1 MELFEG
7 VAEPRNKWIF
17 QREYN
22 FCEAT
27 RIMTRVKRG
36 SIARRCR
43 RGVLNFA
50 SGFRGA
56 HSRLFRAAKQ
66 QERRALAC
74 AYVDRNNRRRQFR
87 RLWIVRINAA
97 ARKNGITYSSTIH
110 NLFDN
115 QVFLNRKT
123 LAQVATPD
131 AYCFSK
137 LVETMNG

>member
-1 MELFEG
+1 
-7 VAEPRNKWIF
+7 
-17 QREYN
+17 
-22 FCEAT
+22 
-27 RIMTRVKRG
+27 MTRVKRG
-36 SIARRCR
+36 SIARRYR

-56 HSRLFRAAKQ
+56 HSRLFRAARQ
-66 QERRALAC
+66 QKRRALAC
-74 AYVDRNNRRRQFR
+74 AYVDRSNRRRKFR

-110 NLFDN
+110 NLLDN

-131 AYCFSK
+131 AYCSSK
-137 LVETMNG
+137 LVETMND

>member
-1 MELFEG
+1 
-7 VAEPRNKWIF
+7 
-17 QREYN
+17 
-22 FCEAT
+22 
-27 RIMTRVKRG
+27 MTRVKRG
-36 SIARRCR
+36 SIARRYR

-56 HSRLFRAAKQ
+56 HSRLFKAANQ
-66 QERRALAC
+66 QEKRALAC
-74 AYVDRNNRRRQFR
+74 AYVDRNNRRRKFR

-97 ARKNGITYSSTIH
+97 ARKNGITYNSTIH
-110 NLFDN
+110 NLFHN

-137 LVETMNG
+137 LVQTISGEKD

>member
-1 MELFEG
+1 
-7 VAEPRNKWIF
+7 
-17 QREYN
+17 
-22 FCEAT
+22 
-27 RIMTRVKRG
+27 MTRVKRG
-36 SIARRCR
+36 SIARRYR

-66 QERRALAC
+66 QEGRALAC
-74 AYVDRNNRRRQFR
+74 AYVDRNNRRRKFR

-97 ARKNGITYSSTIH
+97 ARRNGITYSSTIH

-131 AYCFSK
+131 AYCSSK
-137 LVETMNG
+137 LVETMNGQKD